1 MLLNCFWFVDSYSCC
16 KDTNYLR
23 KSLFLDE
30 DLSFHVEDLTFHVE
44 VLTFLD
50 EDLTFG
56 PCSQRFIKRLK
67 TFEVLCRN
75 VCENAL

>member
-1 MLLNCFWFVDSYSCC
+1 M
-16 KDTNYLR
+16 
-23 KSLFLDE
+23 FLDE

-56 PCSQRFIKRLK
+56 PCLQRFIKRLK